1 METRIQTRWPDFDA
15 LGHLN
20 HAVYH
25 VYLDEARDEALR
37 STVGDFNA
45 WPNVVVHASIDYRR
59 EVALGVREIIVR
71 TQIAEVGRS
80 SVRFEQAIVTGA
92 LGFVIGIGLT
102 LLFGP
107 LASKQV
113 PQFVTAILWQDVLA
127 ILGATVVMSLA
138 AGYVPVRRLAAID
151 PVAAFK
157 A

>member
-37 STVGDFNA
+37 NTVGDFDA

-59 EVALGVREIIVR
+59 EIELGVREIIVH

-80 SVRFEQAIVTGA
+80 SVRFEQTIVTPDGE
-92 LGFVIGIGLT
+92 
-102 LLFGP
+102 
-107 LASKQV
+107 
-113 PQFVTAILWQDVLA
+113 
-127 ILGATVVMSLA
+127 LA
-138 AGYVPVRRLAAID
+138 AEAEAVLVAWNPETRRSREITQEERQRLTA
-151 PVAAFK
+151 P
-157 A
+157 